1 MGGKINENSN
11 LIGEYDFFE
20 KTFLLV
26 LNKYTL
32 IENKILRASYVP
44 YIIKTLRKTFM
55 KRTELEI
62 KNLINKTGINLKAY
76 KKQSNFCSKLHKKR
90 KKEILQ

>member
-32 IENKILRASYVP
+32 IENKILRASHVP

-55 KRTELEI
+55 KRTD
-62 KNLINKTGINLKAY
+62 KTGINLKAY